1 LVARGFSVKLL
12 SKDSPLSACKITSE
26 YIGKWSWDF
35 KLYMAIAKT
44 SIFQNGELVGE
55 ATYSASRAGW
65 SMTTKIYKSTEVKI
79 SGMSDILF
87 PN

>member
-1 LVARGFSVKLL
+1 MLARGFSVKLL
-12 SKDSPLSACKITSE
+12 PKDSPLSACKITSA

-35 KLYMAIAKT
+35 KLYVATAKI

-55 ATYSASRAGW
+55 ATNSAPRAGW
-65 SMTTKIYKSTEVKI
+65 SMTTKSYKSTEVKI

>member
-1 LVARGFSVKLL
+1 MLARGFSVKLL
-12 SKDSPLSACKITSE
+12 PKDSPLSACKITSA

-35 KLYMAIAKT
+35 KLYMATAKI
-44 SIFQNGELVGE
+44 SIFQNGELVGD
-55 ATYSASRAGW
+55 ATDSAPRAGW